1 MSPRMKLSI
10 ALCAASLFCAAG
22 PAPAQMAGMH
32 HAGSGACTGEA
43 LACASSATPLFAPDG
58 SLYLAWATADHVA
71 VAHSTDDGKSF
82 GPVAMVNADAAK
94 IDPGP
99 DSRPGIAIGGDGQLF
114 VSYTV
119 FTGAD
124 YVGRVYVGR
133 STDGGRSFVPPE
145 PITDDT
151 ASQRFTRLIAD
162 ASGKILAAWIDKREV
177 APAKQAGQDYPGA
190 ALAFAWWDPARKAFT
205 PARIAQSDSCEC
217 CRVAAALD
225 RSGRP
230 VVAFRDIFDIHV
242 RDHAVMTF
250 GADGAPGPLR
260 RVSVDDWQ
268 TDVCPHQG
276 PDIAVGPDGAYH
288 VAWFTQGKNR
298 QGLFYARS
306 TDAGMSFSAPIPMGD
321 TERAPSRARV
331 LATKNAV
338 WLAWKEFDG
347 TTSTIRAMQSGDGG
361 KHWSTAVTLAETRNA
376 SDQPILIASQDHA
389 YLSWLTHD
397 EGYRLI
403 ALGEPS

>member
-1 MSPRMKLSI
+1 MMRALTLSI
-10 ALCAASLFCAAG
+10 AIGTALLAG
-22 PAPAQMAGMH
+22 VAFAETPMAGMH
-32 HAGSGACTGEA
+32 HASSGGCAGEA
-43 LACASSATPLFAPDG
+43 LSCASSATPLFAQDG

-71 VAHSTDDGKSF
+71 VAHSTDGGKSF
-82 GPVAMVNADAAK
+82 GPAAPVNTEAAK

-99 DSRPGIAIGGDGQLF
+99 DSRPGIAIGKDGKLF

-124 YVGRVYVGR
+124 YVGRVYVGH
-133 STDGGRSFVPPE
+133 SADGGRSFDPPK

-151 ASQRFTRLIAD
+151 ASQRFTKLIAD
-162 ASGKILAAWIDKREV
+162 KSGNILAAWIDKREI
-177 APAKQAGQDYPGA
+177 AAAKQEGRDYPGA
-190 ALAFAWWDPARKAFT
+190 ALAFAWWDPTHDSFA

-225 RSGRP
+225 RAGRP
-230 VVAFRDIFDIHV
+230 VVAFRDIFPTHI

-250 GADGAPGPLR
+250 GKDGKPGPLR
-260 RVSVDDWQ
+260 RVSVDDWR

-288 VAWFTQGKNR
+288 VAWFTQGSKR

-306 TDAGMSFSAPIPMGD
+306 ANAGATFSDPIPLGD
-321 TERAPSRARV
+321 PDKAPSRARV
-331 LATKNAV
+331 LAAGKSV

-347 TTSTIRAMQSGDGG
+347 TLSTIRAMRSADGG
-361 KHWSTAVTLAETRNA
+361 KHWTAARTLAETKNA
-376 SDQPILIASQDHA
+376 SDQPILIADKQHA

-403 ALGEPS
+403 QLEGQS

>member
-1 MSPRMKLSI
+1 MRLST
-10 ALCAASLFCAAG
+10 ALGLAASLFCAAG
-22 PAPAQMAGMH
+22 PVGAQMAGMH
-32 HAGSGACTGEA
+32 HATNGACAGEA
-43 LACASSATPLFAPDG
+43 LSCATSATPLFAPDG
-58 SLYLAWATADHVA
+58 SLYLAWATADHVV
-71 VAHSTDDGKSF
+71 VARSADGGKSF
-82 GPVAMVNADAAK
+82 GPAATVNADAVK

-99 DSRPGIAIGGDGQLF
+99 DSRPSIAIGRDGRLF

-124 YVGRVYVGR
+124 YVGRIYVGR
-133 STDGGRSFVPPE
+133 STDGGRSFVPPQ

-151 ASQRFTRLIAD
+151 ASQRFTKMIAD
-162 ASGKILAAWIDKREV
+162 RSGKIFAAWIDKREV
-177 APAKQAGQDYPGA
+177 VPAKQAGRDYPGA
-190 ALAFAWWDPARKAFT
+190 ALAFAWWDPVSNAFT
-205 PARIAQSDSCEC
+205 PTRIAQSDSCEC
-217 CRVAAALD
+217 CGVAAALD

-230 VVAFRDIFDIHV
+230 VVAFRNIFDTHI

-250 GADGAPGPLR
+250 ATNGTPGPIH
-260 RVSVDDWQ
+260 RVSTDDWR

-288 VAWFTQGKNR
+288 VAWFTEGSRR
-298 QGLFYARS
+298 QGLFYAHS
-306 TDAGMSFSAPIPMGD
+306 TNAGASFSTPIPMGD
-321 TERAPSRARV
+321 PARTPSRARV

-347 TTSTIRAMQSGDGG
+347 TVSTIRAMRSADGG
-361 KHWSTAVTLAETRNA
+361 QHWSPARTLAETKDA
-376 SDQPILIASQDHA
+376 SDQPILIADDNHA

-403 ALGEPS
+403 VLGDRS